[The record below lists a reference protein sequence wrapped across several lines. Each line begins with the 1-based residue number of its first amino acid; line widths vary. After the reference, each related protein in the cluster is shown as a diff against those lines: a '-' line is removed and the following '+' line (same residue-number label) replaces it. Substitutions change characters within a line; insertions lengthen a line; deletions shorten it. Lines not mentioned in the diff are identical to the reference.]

1 MRRPL
6 VIVALLYA
14 GGIWLGD
21 AWAVSLRWLF
31 LLAFFF
37 LPFCLRPGRAGAVL
51 LGGVLVL
58 SGWINLVR
66 HTAVVAPHDL
76 RAQFQGESQLIALRG
91 RIQSM
96 PVARSGGEWSRSHS
110 VVDVSSVRVEETWI
124 AARGRVLVTTRGG
137 LETEFVQGRRVEIEG
152 VLRRPRGAVT
162 EAGFDHG
169 RMRARQGIYFELDV
183 ASGGSWSLVESSHA
197 QGGLLWATLFRDWS
211 RQVLSQ
217 GLPEEDDS
225 LRLMW
230 AMVLGLRAEMAD
242 EVAESFRN
250 SGTMHVFAISGLH
263 IGMIAGILVSLC
275 RVLRVPRAA
284 CFFLVVPFLWF
295 YVAVTGWQ
303 SSAVRATVM
312 MSIVVVGWSL
322 HRPVDLLN
330 SLAGAALVILL
341 WDPQQLFQAGFQ
353 LSFSVVLSIGLL
365 LPPCIALRDR
375 LLRHDPLLPE
385 ELRSLPRRWLDGPFR
400 YLLTSLAISV
410 AAWLGSIPWMAWYFQ
425 IFTPVTLGAN
435 LLMVPLAGGVI
446 ASSLASLA
454 FGAWLPQLSHLFN
467 HSAWF
472 WMTLMAHCSEGA
484 AALPGAWVRVPPPPW
499 YVLVLYYPML
509 AAIATSWLFHRGR
522 LAVAGLAVL
531 IVVGACLM
539 EARAGRDA
547 VRLTVLSLR
556 GGDSLF
562 FDAPGKTNDML
573 IDTGDAAAVRHTVLP
588 FLLSS
593 RVGEVPFLLLTHGD
607 VRHVGGALMLL
618 EEFCVE
624 RVVTSHLRFR
634 SPYYRDI
641 ARHLETVPDQ
651 WQRVGRGDR
660 VGAWEVL
667 HPAVED
673 RFSKADDGAV
683 VLRGTF
689 HGTRVLLCSDLGRLG
704 QRTLAE
710 RERDLGADL
719 VMAGMPA
726 VDEPLEDLFLEA
738 IQPVLMVISS
748 GESPATERPTN
759 RLRERLEQHGVPVW
773 FTGDHGA
780 ITLVLHPGGWEVR
793 AMDGRRHQAR
803 RKAGRVDLGVA
814 RE

>member
-1 MRRPL
+1 
-6 VIVALLYA
+6 
-14 GGIWLGD
+14 
-21 AWAVSLRWLF
+21 
-31 LLAFFF
+31 
-37 LPFCLRPGRAGAVL
+37 
-51 LGGVLVL
+51 
-58 SGWINLVR
+58 
-66 HTAVVAPHDL
+66 
-76 RAQFQGESQLIALRG
+76 
-91 RIQSM
+91 
-96 PVARSGGEWSRSHS
+96 
-110 VVDVSSVRVEETWI
+110 
-124 AARGRVLVTTRGG
+124 
-137 LETEFVQGRRVEIEG
+137 
-152 VLRRPRGAVT
+152 
-162 EAGFDHG
+162 
-169 RMRARQGIYFELDV
+169 
-183 ASGGSWSLVESSHA
+183 
-197 QGGLLWATLFRDWS
+197 
-211 RQVLSQ
+211 
-217 GLPEEDDS
+217 
-225 LRLMW
+225 
-230 AMVLGLRAEMAD
+230 
-242 EVAESFRN
+242 
-250 SGTMHVFAISGLH
+250 
-263 IGMIAGILVSLC
+263 
-275 RVLRVPRAA
+275 
-284 CFFLVVPFLWF
+284 
-295 YVAVTGWQ
+295 
-303 SSAVRATVM
+303 
-312 MSIVVVGWSL
+312 
-322 HRPVDLLN
+322 
-330 SLAGAALVILL
+330 
-341 WDPQQLFQAGFQ
+341 
-353 LSFSVVLSIGLL
+353 
-365 LPPCIALRDR
+365 
-375 LLRHDPLLPE
+375 
-385 ELRSLPRRWLDGPFR
+385 
-400 YLLTSLAISV
+400 
-410 AAWLGSIPWMAWYFQ
+410 
-425 IFTPVTLGAN
+425 
-435 LLMVPLAGGVI
+435 
-446 ASSLASLA
+446 
-454 FGAWLPQLSHLFN
+454 
-467 HSAWF
+467 
-472 WMTLMAHCSEGA
+472 
-484 AALPGAWVRVPPPPW
+484 
-499 YVLVLYYPML
+499 ML